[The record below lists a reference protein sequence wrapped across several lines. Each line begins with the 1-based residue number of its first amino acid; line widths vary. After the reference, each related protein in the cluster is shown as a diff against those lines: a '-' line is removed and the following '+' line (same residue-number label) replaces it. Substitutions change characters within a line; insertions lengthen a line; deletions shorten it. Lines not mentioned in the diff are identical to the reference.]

1 MSIHGPSSQSR
12 RTLKVRLLAVS
23 AAVVVAL
30 AAVASVSGLSYKSA
44 HLIFPPTKV
53 GAIRYQMATI
63 TNDGASAMTLTGATR
78 SGPFWPT
85 WGGTCNSVQSQRVL
99 PAGQSCTFQF
109 GFNPS
114 RPGWQAGIGTIAF
127 DTTTVYVLLEG
138 RGTAP

>member
-1 MSIHGPSSQSR
+1 MSIHGPFSQSGL
-12 RTLKVRLLAVS
+12 TLKVRLLAVS

-30 AAVASVSGLSYKSA
+30 AAVVSVSGLSYKSTR
-44 HLIFPPTKV
+44 LIFPPTKV
-53 GAIRYQMATI
+53 GAISYQMATV
-63 TNDGASAMTLTGATR
+63 TNDGATAMTLTGAAR

-114 RPGWQAGIGTIAF
+114 RPGRQAGIGAIVF
-127 DTTTVYVLLEG
+127 DTSTVLVFLDG